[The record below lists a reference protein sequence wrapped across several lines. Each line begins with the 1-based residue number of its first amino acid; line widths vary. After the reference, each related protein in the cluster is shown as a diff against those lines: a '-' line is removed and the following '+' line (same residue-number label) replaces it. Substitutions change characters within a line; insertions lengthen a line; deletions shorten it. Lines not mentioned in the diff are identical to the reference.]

1 MRAAPLAV
9 LFFAG
14 LASPAAA
21 DCPAFYRFVDF
32 GITDDNGTLYR
43 GGPVFRAED
52 FDGTP
57 LLFTPATVC
66 EDVADLLKDGR
77 GNPIPVVSRITY
89 DRRETDPALGWIT
102 VSAVPDASAK
112 AAAFVALHAESLTLP
127 GTVPF
132 RGETFLCAQTGETE
146 QSCQVVS
153 PFATDAPL
161 VVFCADAACTAP
173 AIAMTDR
180 LAITASWP
188 RGGLAPQEEAANI
201 AEKVGAIAEFLAPI
215 SSGL

>member
-153 PFATDAPL
+153 PFATDTFNRLFSNDNPLLRTMRDIGMGLVNAAP
-161 VVFCADAACTAP
+161 
-173 AIAMTDR
+173 R
-180 LAITASWP
+180 LR
-188 RGGLAPQEEAANI
+188 RGFIREAA
-201 AEKVGAIAEFLAPI
+201 
-215 SSGL
+215 GLTGDLPRLMRG